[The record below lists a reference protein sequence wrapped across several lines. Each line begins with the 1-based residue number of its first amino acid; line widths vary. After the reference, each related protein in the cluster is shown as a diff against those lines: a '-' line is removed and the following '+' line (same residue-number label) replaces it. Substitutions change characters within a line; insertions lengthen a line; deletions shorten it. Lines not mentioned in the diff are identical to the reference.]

1 MVRSLAGWLLA
12 ALALGTLTGCPAPQE
27 RLIIRGGPSLGTAF
41 AELAAAYQAAHPQVQ
56 VVADFTCPPCVLLTR
71 PGQPVNFDLFV
82 SPGDFEIE
90 RLSAAGA
97 AQFTEAVTLGE
108 TRLTLVTS
116 TRAKADIRTVADLHR
131 GQFRR
136 LGLGDP
142 EQVAVGHYAR
152 EALRKMGLW
161 EELQDRFSYTQS
173 GCELLKWLAL
183 GKDLDA
189 AFVFSLC
196 LAEESGSLRSVWE
209 LPSEV
214 APPVPVKLALS
225 ARAGNPREAAAFMNY
240 ARQAE
245 AQALLARHGMTPVS
259 ADD

>member
-1 MVRSLAGWLLA
+1 MRTAGWWLLA
-12 ALALGTLTGCPAPQE
+12 ALALGALTGCPRPQE

-41 AELAAAYQAAHPQVQ
+41 AELAAAYQAAYPQVQ

-71 PGQPVNFDLFV
+71 PGEPVSFDLFV
-82 SPGDFEIE
+82 SPGDFEIQ

-97 AQFTEAVTLGE
+97 AQFTETVTVGE

-116 TRAKADIRTVADLHR
+116 SRAKADIRTVADLHR

-209 LPSEV
+209 LPAEM
-214 APPVPVKLALS
+214 APPVPVQLALS
-225 ARAGNPREAAAFMNY
+225 ATAPNPHQARAFMAFAQTPP
-240 ARQAE
+240 ARE
-245 AQALLARHGMTPVS
+245 LLARHGMTPVS
-259 ADD
+259 AP